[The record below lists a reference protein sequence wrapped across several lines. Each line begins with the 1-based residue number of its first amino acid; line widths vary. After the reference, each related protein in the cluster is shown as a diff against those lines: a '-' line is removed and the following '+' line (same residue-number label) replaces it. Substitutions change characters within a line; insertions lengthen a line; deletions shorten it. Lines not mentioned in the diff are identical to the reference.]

1 MQPREH
7 LFVEN
12 AALFQSLG
20 KPLARLIED
29 EGAGHALPVVAARL
43 PVVHPVDDLGRL
55 MATLDTGGEV
65 EEGDW
70 NSSINIGGMDNLLL
84 AYEEVT
90 DVA

>member
-1 MQPREH
+1 V
-7 LFVEN
+7 F
-12 AALFQSLG
+12 
-20 KPLARLIED
+20 LIIEKW
-29 EGAGHALPVVAARL
+29 LIL
-43 PVVHPVDDLGRL
+43 
-55 MATLDTGGEV
+55 TLDTGGEV